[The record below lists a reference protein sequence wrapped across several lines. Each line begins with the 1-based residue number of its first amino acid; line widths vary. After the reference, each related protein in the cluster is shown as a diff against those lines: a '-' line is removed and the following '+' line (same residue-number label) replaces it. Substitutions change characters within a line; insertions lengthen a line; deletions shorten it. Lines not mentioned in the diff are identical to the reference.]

1 MDEGENDEKY
11 VRRKLKKELLVQI
24 VFTDNLLLSLQT
36 GAYDLVCVFFN
47 FIISVKKKLE
57 ILIIFLCFSPSLC
70 SPTHNIKLE
79 LSRAEKKERKKQLGV
94 WKFEAR
100 H

>member
-36 GAYDLVCVFFN
+36 GSYELVVFF
-47 FIISVKKKLE
+47 F
-57 ILIIFLCFSPSLC
+57 
-70 SPTHNIKLE
+70 
-79 LSRAEKKERKKQLGV
+79 
-94 WKFEAR
+94 KF
-100 H
+100 HYIC